1 MRSAL
6 LSTLAV
12 LVLGI
17 SACGGGSSKSTAN
30 VTVQPGESI
39 QDAVDAAAAG
49 DTIEVMPGDYV
60 EDHDGRAAVR
70 ITKPLKLIALSN
82 LPGERVR
89 ILPSGAQRHGILV
102 EPENEGD
109 PDVDG
114 VEIKG
119 FTVEGFQNNGIWLR
133 YVQNF
138 NIEGNE
144 SINNLENGIWPTLSA
159 NGEVKKNVA
168 YGSLDAALWVEAV
181 ENVRVIE
188 NEVYNSPT
196 GLEVTV
202 SNGVHLEG
210 NDVHDNV
217 IGVGLYHPSGAGLPP
232 QDWPSQPFRE
242 WSVVNNRIYNNNL
255 PNPVTGGLVGELP
268 PGGGILV
275 LGVDDVDIRDN
286 DIQDNNFFGIAIID
300 YCIAVDGTANS
311 CQNNPPFYSDTSPD
325 DNSIVDNVITDNGS
339 DPPPGPFEAIAGDLL
354 GLGGSN
360 NCASGNTAN
369 IVILSPEL
377 PAC

>member
-1 MRSAL
+1 
-6 LSTLAV
+6 
-12 LVLGI
+12 
-17 SACGGGSSKSTAN
+17 
-30 VTVQPGESI
+30 
-39 QDAVDAAAAG
+39 
-49 DTIEVMPGDYV
+49 MPGDYV
-60 EDHDGRAAVR
+60 EEHEGRAAVR
-70 ITKPLKLIALSN
+70 ITKPLKLVALSR
-82 LPGERVR
+82 PGERVR

-102 EPENEGD
+102 EPENQGD

-138 NIEGNE
+138 VIEGNE

-159 NGEVKKNVA
+159 NGEVRKNVA
-168 YGSLDAALWVEAV
+168 YGSLDSALWVEAV

-188 NEVYNSPT
+188 NELYNSPT

-202 SNGVHLEG
+202 SNDVHMEG

-217 IGVGLYHPSGAGLPP
+217 VGVGLYHPSGAGLPP
-232 QDWPSQPFRE
+232 QDWPSQPFRN
-242 WSVVNNRIYNNNL
+242 WTLVNNRVYDNNL
-255 PNPVTGGLVGELP
+255 PNPVSGGLVGALP
-268 PGGGILV
+268 SGGGVLV
-275 LGVDDVDIRDN
+275 LGVDTVDIRDN
-286 DIQDNNFFGIAIID
+286 EVQNNNFFGIAMVD

-311 CQNNPPFYSDTSPD
+311 CQNNPPFYTDTAPD
-325 DNSIVDNVITDNGS
+325 GNRIVDNVVTGNGS
-339 DPPPGPFEAIAGDLL
+339 DPPPGPFEAVAGDLL
-354 GLGGSN
+354 GLGGTN

-369 IVILSPEL
+369 SAIFSPEL